1 MRKRGCSSKR
11 WLRASKIKMPL
22 PIKTHKWSW
31 VCLRSLRMSLPN
43 SRIPRSSTKLAK
55 KLSLTLL
62 WLTWV
67 QRKSKN
73 SSTMNTLKNSL
84 RLRETSTEVVKGS
97 LLLTVPELSRIWLQN
112 SSSRVNWLKSRDP
125 SSIFLTLSWWKS
137 SMSTSKRYATRG
149 NSRKESRAA

>member
-11 WLRASKIKMPL
+11 WLRASKIRMLL

-31 VCLRSLRMSLPN
+31 VCLRSLRISLPN
-43 SRIPRSSTKLAK
+43 FLIPRSSTKLAK
-55 KLSLTLL
+55 RPSHTLI

-67 QRKSKN
+67 ERRSKN
-73 SSTMNTLKNSL
+73 SSTMNIFKNSL
-84 RLRETSTEVVKGS
+84 RLRETSPEVVKGS
-97 LLLTVPELSRIWLQN
+97 LLLTVPELSRIWLQD
-112 SSSRVNWLKSRDP
+112 SSSWVNWQTRRDP

-149 NSRKESRAA
+149 NSRKESPAA